1 MYIENI
7 VIGQPIVEP
16 YELFAKNNEDWE
28 NIEKEKTLFTSE
40 RFLPKLL
47 VEIGV
52 APSVSEVRRNRK
64 DIVKTLEGLDY
75 LEIKYGKR
83 KLFILVGA

>member
-16 YELFAKNNEDWE
+16 YEFFAKNNEDWE
-28 NIEKEKTLFTSE
+28 NIEKEKTLFTIE